1 MAHWIIFG
9 ATKGIGHILAKI
21 GISQGKHVSALV
33 RHQDDANHLSELGIT
48 TFIGDATNMNSL
60 QSIFAQAPSDSI
72 VFTTIGGAQAD
83 FQGNYNIIRQA
94 ELYQITRLLFVTS
107 IGCGDSWVT
116 LSQKAKSLFGQS
128 VRQKSMAEVYL
139 QTSEINYTIIRPGGL
154 MNVPATHNAKRFDN
168 EAHGVVSRE
177 DIALLLANLA
187 EDKHSFRQIFA
198 VVDPELKPSWGN

>member
-21 GISQGKHVSALV
+21 GISQGKNVSALV
-33 RHQDDANHLSELGIT
+33 RHHDDANRLSELGIK
-48 TFIGDATNMNSL
+48 TFIGDATDMNSL
-60 QSIFAQAPSDSI
+60 QPIFAQAPSDSV
-72 VFTTIGGAQAD
+72 VFTTIGGGQAD
-83 FQGNYNIIRQA
+83 FQGNYNIIRQS
-94 ELYQITRLLFVTS
+94 ELNQISRLLFVTS

-128 VRQKSMAEVYL
+128 VRQKSMAETYL

-154 MNVPATHNAKRFDN
+154 INTPATHNTKLFVN

-177 DIALLLANLA
+177 DVALLLANLA
-187 EDKHSFRQIFA
+187 EDKQSFRQVFA
-198 VVDPELKPSWGN
+198 VVDPDLKPNWGG